1 MSPTRPK
8 NIGSCALKETI
19 GKGGMAEVIL
29 GEQEQLDRKV
39 AVKALLPE
47 LKNDK
52 NANARFHRE
61 AEALA
66 LLQHENI
73 VAVHD
78 LVEKYNRL
86 YMIMEYVDGVDLFT
100 ISREGPVPI
109 DIGLIIGVKL
119 ASALE
124 HAHFRKVLHR
134 DIKPSNVMLSRTGQ
148 VKLTDF
154 GIAKDQTKDDLTR
167 KGLVVGTL
175 AYLSPEQ
182 VSGQRADWR
191 SDIYSLGV
199 LLFETLSG
207 TRLFTGKEQGL
218 LVASIVKGEHERLRQ
233 RAPRIPR
240 SVEKI
245 VHRCLEADP
254 AKRYQRAADVR
265 RSLDRL
271 LNAVLEGT
279 PSARI
284 VAFLKERGQIDEQ
297 AMTVIAGHEV
307 AATRIVSG
315 ASEVLDQSK
324 LGEPPSKKSF
334 ARKLL
339 KFVLIMLITFSVV
352 VGGLAATY
360 ALAPDWS
367 RAVIENIVGLM
378 KPEPAE

>member
-134 DIKPSNVMLSRTGQ
+134 DIKPANVMLSRTGQ

-218 LVASIVKGEHERLRQ
+218 LVASIVKGEHEKLRQ

-265 RSLDRL
+265 RSLERL

-307 AATRIVSG
+307 AATRIVAG

-324 LGEPPSKKSF
+324 LGEPPIKKSF

-339 KFVLIMLITFSVV
+339 KFVLIMLITFCVV
-352 VGGLAATY
+352 AGGLAATY

-367 RAVIENIVGLM
+367 RQIAEKVVGLM
-378 KPEPAE
+378 KAEPAE